1 MIAALG
7 DREPVLEGDAHFI
20 AESADVVGSVR
31 LKAESSVWFQ
41 AVLRG
46 DNDRITIGER
56 SNVQD
61 GAVLH
66 ADPGYPMTV
75 GDGVTIGHKVMLH
88 GCTIGDNCLIGINS
102 VILNGARIGK
112 NCVVGAQSLI
122 TENKTFPDNS
132 LIMGSPAKVARPLS
146 EEEVAMI
153 SVSAEAYVK
162 NARRYRTEL
171 SHCQASNKAAT
182 GAIASD

>member
-1 MIAALG
+1 MIADLG
-7 DREPVLEGDAHFI
+7 DRKPVLEGDSHFV
-20 AESADVVGSVR
+20 ADSADVIGDVR
-31 LKAESSVWFQ
+31 LGNMSSVWFQ

-46 DNDRITIGER
+46 DNDTITIGER

-66 ADPGYPMTV
+66 VDPGFPLTV

-88 GCTIGDNCLIGINS
+88 GCTIGDNSLIGINS

-122 TENKTFPDNS
+122 TENKEFPDNS
-132 LIMGSPAKVARPLS
+132 LILGSPARVARPLS
-146 EEEVAMI
+146 DDEVAMI
-153 SVSAEAYVK
+153 GMSAAAYVR
-162 NARRYRTEL
+162 NAERYRENL
-171 SHCQASNKAAT
+171 RAR
-182 GAIASD
+182 

>member
-1 MIAALG
+1 MISDLG
-7 DREPVLEGDAHFI
+7 DRKPVLEGDTHFV
-20 AESADVVGSVR
+20 ADSADVVGDVR
-31 LKAESSVWFQ
+31 LKNMCSVWFQ

-46 DNDRITIGER
+46 DNDSITIGER

-66 ADPGYPMTV
+66 VDPGFPLAV

-88 GCTIGDNCLIGINS
+88 GCTIGDNSLIGINS

-122 TENKTFPDNS
+122 TENKAFPDNS
-132 LIMGSPAKVARPLS
+132 LILGSPAKVARPLS
-146 EEEVAMI
+146 DEEVAMI
-153 SVSAEAYVK
+153 GKSAAAYVR
-162 NARRYRTEL
+162 NAERYRDNL
-171 SHCQASNKAAT
+171 RAR
-182 GAIASD
+182 